1 MWGCGSQPKG
11 IVVVLQAGAEM
22 SKYIG
27 PIRPIKLPL
36 SSGIEAV
43 AKEQACLNLI
53 PKTQKDGK
61 GPTKYVVS
69 PVHHFGF
76 LKGHRPASLRSIF
89 WRQSSIQV
97 CVFTHGNTS

>member
-11 IVVVLQAGAEM
+11 KVVVLQAGAEM
-22 SKYIG
+22 STYIG

-53 PKTQKDGK
+53 PKTQKDGSR
-61 GPTKYVVS
+61 PTKYVIS
-69 PVHHFGF
+69 P
-76 LKGHRPASLRSIF
+76 GHRPASLRSIF
-89 WRQSSIQV
+89 WRQSSIKV

>member
-11 IVVVLQAGAEM
+11 KVVVLQAGAEM
-22 SKYIG
+22 SMCIG
-27 PIRPIKLPL
+27 PIRPIKLSL

-43 AKEQACLNLI
+43 VKEQAYLNLI
-53 PKTQKDGK
+53 PKTQKDGS
-61 GPTKYVVS
+61 GPTKCVSS
-69 PVHHFGF
+69 PVRHFGF